1 MRRACTNLVDNAVK
15 WGGSAD
21 LELTCDPTGVTLLV
35 SDRGP
40 GIPAE
45 ALEQVF
51 SPLFLV
57 VWRTHRT

>member
-1 MRRACTNLVDNAVK
+1 MNLVDNAVK

-21 LELTCDPTGVTLLV
+21 LELTCDPTGVTRLV

-45 ALEQVF
+45 ALEQMF
-51 SPLFLV
+51 GPFFRA
-57 VWRTHRT
+57 VWRTNRT